1 MEDNPIDYE
10 LLRSLLTSAQPS
22 VALPAD
28 LRDALLQSGAIYLLI
43 EDGGEAAVG
52 LLETAVRTCPVPR
65 IAAFALDGLHRLSL
79 QPNPAALASL
89 FRLALEDGLPAA
101 VNAIHT
107 AGLESPL
114 NWQNRCYRFLFQ
126 SIGDYQAEDPHLEQ
140 LLDAFLTEASSLLQE
155 RILQRA
161 QRLGFTQ
168 WSQIASSLRSLD
180 EPTLRRLIVEF
191 NGYTQ
196 FEKHLTRKWLK
207 QIALTGSLPAQN
219 ALCELF
225 LQWDDQDAATITV
238 DHGWLPTQ
246 VERKA
251 LFLFLTGQW
260 EPYEILDF
268 SHRYLISA
276 YEAGSSGLRQ
286 RLLTY
291 SRISG
296 HNEWLQSLGELRR
309 RRWLSDMT
317 DVDWK
322 SVVQQL
328 AGRQAWDEA
337 WRLLVHAPPLWC
349 AELIQ
354 MLFQSNWQAGTESDR
369 QSFLNL
375 VSLSQ
380 QALKKPPEVFA
391 STILKA
397 PLQNLAATAMRADGQ
412 VIAAG
417 GQDNRIYLWNCPSGE
432 RRNEFI
438 SSPTPGVRALALSPE
453 GLYLAAAFTDQA
465 IRIFRLED
473 SRLVKT
479 LEGHSALI
487 RSLFF
492 HPDGRTLFS
501 TSFDG
506 TLRAWRFPL
515 GPESGRIAPKMGELF
530 AAVGSPEGDRIV
542 LAGSQVQVWRWPNK
556 DRLQTLSNDD
566 NTVLLLSR
574 ASTMPLVAGAGR
586 NQALYLWNDA
596 SGRLLEKIDA
606 QDMNISAIALSP
618 HGDFLLGGSRQG
630 AIHLWNAFTGEKLAE
645 LHGHENPVA
654 GLHWHSDGGFVSASQ
669 DGRLIIW
676 NARLV
681 RWIRQPVDRLLDPE
695 IAEVRALARDKTLNA
710 QSQAWGAFLLELV
723 QFKHRFDILL
733 DEPGT
738 IQLTEFDIE
747 L

>member
-1 MEDNPIDYE
+1 MGDNPIDYE
-10 LLRSLLTSAQPS
+10 LLRSLLTSAQLS
-22 VALPAD
+22 VSLPLE
-28 LRDALLQSGAIYLLI
+28 LRDALLQAGAVQLLI
-43 EDGGEAAVG
+43 DDGSEAAID

-65 IAAFALDGLHRLSL
+65 IADFALDSLHRLSL
-79 QPNPAALASL
+79 QTNRSALASL

-101 VNAIHT
+101 VAAIQSS
-107 AGLESPL
+107 GLESPL
-114 NWQNRCYRFLFQ
+114 DWQNRCYKFLFQ
-126 SIGDYQAEDPHLEQ
+126 SAGDYQADDPHLEQ
-140 LLDAFLTEASSLLQE
+140 LLDAFLMDATSPLQD
-155 RILQRA
+155 RILHRA
-161 QRLGFTQ
+161 QTIGFTQ
-168 WSQIASSLRSLD
+168 WTQIASALRSPD
-180 EPTLRRLIVEF
+180 ETTLTRLIAEYI
-191 NGYTQ
+191 GYTQ
-196 FEKHLTRKWLK
+196 FEKHLTRKWLE
-207 QIALTGSLPAQN
+207 QIALAGSLPAQN

-225 LQWDDQDAATITV
+225 LQWDDQDAANAAAS
-238 DHGWLPTQ
+238 HGWLPTQ
-246 VERKA
+246 IERKA

-268 SHRYLISA
+268 SHRYLIA
-276 YEAGSSGLRQ
+276 TYETGSPGLRQ
-286 RLLTY
+286 RLLDF

-309 RRWLSDMT
+309 RRWLSDLT

-322 SVVQQL
+322 SVLQQL

-375 VSLSQ
+375 VSLSH

-391 STILKA
+391 RTILKA

-438 SSPTPGVRALALSPE
+438 SAPTPGVRALALSPE
-453 GLYLAAAFTDQA
+453 GLYLAVAFTDQA
-465 IRIFRLED
+465 IRIFRLDD

-501 TSFDG
+501 ASFDG

-515 GPESGRIAPKMGELF
+515 GPESGRITPKMGELF
-530 AAVGSPEGDRIV
+530 AAAGSPEGDRIV

-556 DRLQTLSNDD
+556 DRLQTLLNVD
-566 NTVLLLSR
+566 NSMLLLSR

-586 NQALYLWNDA
+586 DQALYLWNDA
-596 SGRLLEKIDA
+596 SGRLLEKIDV
-606 QDMNISAIALSP
+606 QDLNVSAIALSP

-630 AIHLWNAFTGEKLAE
+630 DIHLWNAFTGEKLAE
-645 LHGHENPVA
+645 MHGHENPVA
-654 GLHWHSDGGFVSASQ
+654 GLHWYSEGGFVSASQ

-676 NARLV
+676 DARLV

-695 IAEVRALARDKTLNA
+695 IAEIRALARVKTLNA
-710 QSQAWGAFLLELV
+710 QSQAWGVFLLELV

-733 DEPGT
+733 DESGM
-738 IQLTEFDIE
+738 IQLTDFDIE